1 MGDFCWSSKQPDKD
15 VSMKLTYILGTLL
28 ISLGVGCASRPPH
41 QPVTLTYLDVE
52 WDTPDNM
59 PALAEDLKEFTDE
72 TGIRVRRLPRPDGSL
87 NQLALW
93 RELLQKGASSP
104 DVVSI
109 DVIWSGMLSPYLM
122 DLKPYLA
129 DELSTQDP
137 VVMASYTVGT
147 KVVAV
152 PHHAYVGVLFYRPDL
167 LQRYGYGEPPKNWE
181 QLETMAK
188 RIQFGERA
196 SGEKDFWGFV

>member
-1 MGDFCWSSKQPDKD
+1 
-15 VSMKLTYILGTLL
+15 MKLTDIFGTLL
-28 ISLGVGCASRPPH
+28 ISLCVGCASRPPH

-59 PALAEDLKEFTDE
+59 PSLAEDLKDFTDE

-104 DVVSI
+104 DVASI
-109 DVIWSGMLSPYLM
+109 DVIWSGMLSPYLL
-122 DLKPYLA
+122 DLRPYLA

-137 VVMASYTVGT
+137 VVLASYTANAR
-147 KVVAV
+147 VVAV

-167 LQRYGYGEPPKNWE
+167 LRRYGYREPRRVGNNS
-181 QLETMAK
+181 K
-188 RIQFGERA
+188 RWRSAFSSANAPEGTKTFGALYGKE
-196 SGEKDFWGFV
+196 GWTKI